1 MNNDENTLTKNEI
14 VSIEEISEE
23 KNKLD
28 QASLQIIKQTIAE
41 NDSAKTKDLT
51 IMFNNIQKK
60 KAMVRVDK
68 LNTLLDVIT
77 DQAIERFTL
86 RPDELSNQELFQ
98 GLKTVQE
105 LTEKN
110 QKIILDQQE
119 AAPLIQINQQE
130 VNVGTTTELTR
141 ESRDKVK
148 TAVANVLA
156 SLAVS
161 AKNNAQEENIVE
173 AEVIEA
179 NYVEVVEGDQED
191 D

>member
-130 VNVGTTTELTR
+130 VNVGTTIELTR

>member
-1 MNNDENTLTKNEI
+1 MNNDENNLTKNEI

-98 GLKTVQE
+98 GLKTVQD

-110 QKIILDQQE
+110 QKMILDQQE
-119 AAPLIQINQQE
+119 VAPLIQINQQE
-130 VNVGTTTELTR
+130 VNVGTTVELDR

-156 SLAVS
+156 SI
-161 AKNNAQEENIVE
+161 AKNTKKDSQEDIVE

-179 NYVEVVEGDQED
+179 NYVEVVEGDQKD